1 MSDLYTVE
9 VVIPIP
15 LSQTFD
21 YMVSKLEFENIKKGS
36 RVIVSFGHKKLYTAI
51 VVKKFINKQYDF
63 NLKDIEFIVDDS
75 PCLSTEQI
83 DLFKWISEYYLCPIG
98 KVYETALP
106 KIFLVKSETIIKLS
120 NEKNNLETS
129 DQAIL
134 ILNEIKNSVEITLKD
149 IIKIYGKESIKLIDE
164 LIEKNKILLSEEVF
178 DYYKPIIKSYLK
190 INKTRDPYYLA
201 KTPLQKKII
210 DLFFLENQTEI
221 SKSRLKNI
229 LNISDSAIKSL
240 IRSNALVEFKKNILR
255 SQDIDKKTDKKN

>member
-120 NEKNNLETS
+120 NEKKQFRNLGS
-129 DQAIL
+129 
-134 ILNEIKNSVEITLKD
+134 S
-149 IIKIYGKESIKLIDE
+149 
-164 LIEKNKILLSEEVF
+164 
-178 DYYKPIIKSYLK
+178 
-190 INKTRDPYYLA
+190 
-201 KTPLQKKII
+201 
-210 DLFFLENQTEI
+210 
-221 SKSRLKNI
+221 
-229 LNISDSAIKSL
+229 
-240 IRSNALVEFKKNILR
+240 
-255 SQDIDKKTDKKN
+255 

>member
-75 PCLSTEQI
+75 PCLTTVEI
-83 DLFKWISEYYLCPIG
+83 DFFKWISEYYLCPIG

-106 KIFLVKSETIIKLS
+106 KI
-120 NEKNNLETS
+120 
-129 DQAIL
+129 
-134 ILNEIKNSVEITLKD
+134 
-149 IIKIYGKESIKLIDE
+149 YGKKSIKLIDE

-178 DYYKPIIKSYLK
+178 DYYKPINKSYLK
-190 INKTRDPYYLA
+190 INKSRDPYNLA

-221 SKSRLKNI
+221 SKSRVKNI

-255 SQDIDKKTDKKN
+255 SQDIDKKTDKKIELSKDQKTAYNRIEKEIKKEKVILFHGVTYFKIL